1 VRARSSLQRDAA
13 PDQGASESLWQL
25 WWPRLRLG
33 LTLLFFGAVAVLLVI
48 NAREVE
54 WGKVVSVMRG
64 YGSGT
69 LLAAAG
75 LAAVGHV
82 FYTAYDLLGRR
93 YTGHGLPWPRV
104 MSIAF
109 VSYAFNLNMG
119 PIIGAMAFRFRLYS
133 RFGLGKGVISRVL
146 GFSIVSNWLG
156 YLLVGGIL
164 FAAEVVELPPSWAFG
179 TAALQVFGVGMIL
192 LVVAYVWL
200 CGRAQRR
207 SFNIRDVEIEL
218 PPVRM
223 AVLQLAVSCACWTTI
238 GVVLYLLLQQQIPF
252 PTVFGV
258 LLLAAVAAL
267 ATHIPAG
274 LGVLEATF
282 VLLLGHLLPHTELL
296 AAVLAYRALYYLAP
310 LLLAVLM
317 FLWLETRSKQ

>member
-1 VRARSSLQRDAA
+1 
-13 PDQGASESLWQL
+13 
-25 WWPRLRLG
+25 
-33 LTLLFFGAVAVLLVI
+33 VLLVV
-48 NAREVE
+48 NAREVAWSE
-54 WGKVVSVMRG
+54 VASVIRG
-64 YGSGT
+64 YGVGT

-82 FYTAYDLLGRR
+82 FYTTYDLLGSR

-109 VSYAFNLNMG
+109 VSYAFNLNLG
-119 PIIGAMAFRFRLYS
+119 PIVGAMAFRFRLYS
-133 RFGLGKGVISRVL
+133 RFGLSKSVISRVL
-146 GFSIVSNWLG
+146 GFSVVSNWLG
-156 YLLVGGIL
+156 YLLLGGIL
-164 FAAEVVELPPSWAFG
+164 FAARVVELPSSWALG
-179 TAALQVFGVGMIL
+179 TTALQGLGVAMTL
-192 LVVAYVWL
+192 MVVAYVGL
-200 CGRAQRR
+200 CAWAKRR
-207 SFNIRDVEIEL
+207 SIMIRNFAIEL

-223 AVLQLAVSCACWTTI
+223 AVVQLAASCACWLTI
-238 GVVLYLLLQQQIPF
+238 GVVLFVLLQQQIPF

-282 VLLLGHLLPHTELL
+282 VLLLGHLLPRSELL

-310 LLLAVLM
+310 LALALVVYLL
-317 FLWLETRSKQ
+317 LEAKAKRS